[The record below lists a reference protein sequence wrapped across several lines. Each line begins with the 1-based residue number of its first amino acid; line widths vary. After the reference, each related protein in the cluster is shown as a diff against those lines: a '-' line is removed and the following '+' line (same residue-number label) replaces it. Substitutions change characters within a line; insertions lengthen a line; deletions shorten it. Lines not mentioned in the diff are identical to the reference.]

1 MAAQPTVVDPSPVC
15 DAPDRNNGSPLP
27 LAVTP
32 VHSRKEPIARQKP
45 KYKSTTHASK
55 TIPYGRFRRIV
66 KEIETVLLEIS
77 VDGTVS
83 FNPLELRPAIPTL
96 NAWADHL
103 RSALKELTK

>member
-1 MAAQPTVVDPSPVC
+1 MSAAPIAVTTTIVDDVDPT
-15 DAPDRNNGSPLP
+15 AGAP
-27 LAVTP
+27 LALHEKTASSDKERVAQQK
-32 VHSRKEPIARQKP
+32 RKSKGI
-45 KYKSTTHASK
+45 THASK
-55 TIPYGRFRRIV
+55 TIPSGRFRRIV

-83 FNPLELRPAIPTL
+83 FNPLDVRPAIPTL

>member
-1 MAAQPTVVDPSPVC
+1 MSAAPIAVTTTIVKELVDQTT
-15 DAPDRNNGSPLP
+15 AAP
-27 LAVTP
+27 LAL
-32 VHSRKEPIARQKP
+32 HEKAASSDKERVSQQKH
-45 KYKSTTHASK
+45 KSKGTNHASK
-55 TIPYGRFRRIV
+55 TIPSGRFRRIV

-83 FNPLELRPAIPTL
+83 FNPLDVRPAIPTL